1 MATCSI
7 GAYMA
12 YRTAKHVITSAGFDS
27 DLMQKNPGLAMAKM
41 ATAMNPDWETVSTS
55 DRNGTITVREKSTG
69 KTISL
74 KFDPDSKKMVVIGDD
89 GKQATVSLSGEGANA
104 GVAVTSA
111 DGSVKFGTA
120 ASNTLPSWV
129 PVYPGSTPQG
139 TMSSTSAE
147 GTQNTYTFKTK
158 DSAGKVITYYTDS
171 LKTAGFKIA
180 MTTTTDQGGM
190 VQASDEASKRTVIMT
205 VGSSSDGTEASVT
218 SIEKK

>member
-1 MATCSI
+1 MTNCTVNSV
-7 GAYMA
+7 
-12 YRTAKHVITSAGFDS
+12 KNVLLTSTLLA
-27 DLMQKNPGLAMAKM
+27 AMALSFQ
-41 ATAMNPDWETVSTS
+41 ATA
-55 DRNGTITVREKSTG
+55 
-69 KTISL
+69 L
-74 KFDPDSKKMVVIGDD
+74 AGDD
-89 GKQATVSLSGEGANA
+89 DENSADAPNRGVARISIINGNVSVRRGDSGEAVAAALNAPMTATDRLTTGEGANA

-120 ASNTLPSWV
+120 AGNTLPSWV